1 MCSNKVIPM
10 PNEYLNPWSEVKMHG
25 SDLPHWQQGEALQF
39 VTFRLKDSLPQ
50 VKLNEL
56 QQRRDAWIRHHPEPW
71 GAATQAA
78 YHKEFTNQFEQ
89 WLDLG
94 HGSCRLKE
102 ANNRKIIEAVLH
114 HDHGTRAEF
123 ISWVIMPNHVH
134 LLFQPLYPLED
145 LLRNWKS
152 ISAKQIGSGSIWQ
165 RNYRDTILRNDR
177 HFEAVVRYIRNNPAK
192 LAPDSFTLW
201 ESERAKSV

>member
-1 MCSNKVIPM
+1 M
-10 PNEYLNPWSEVKMHG
+10 PHEFLNPGCEVEMHG
-25 SDLPHWQQGEALQF
+25 TDLPHWQQGEALQF

-50 VKLNEL
+50 AKLREWKN
-56 QQRRDAWIRHHPEPW
+56 QRNTWLLKHPKPWDDATL
-71 GAATQAA
+71 AS
-78 YHKEFTNQFEQ
+78 YHREFTSQFEH
-89 WLDLG
+89 WLDQGYGKCL
-94 HGSCRLKE
+94 LKGGVQ
-102 ANNRKIIEAVLH
+102 RQILEAVLH

-134 LLFQPLYPLED
+134 LLFRPMYPIKE

-152 ISAKQIGSGSIWQ
+152 ISAKQIGSGSLWQ
-165 RNYRDTILRNDR
+165 RNYRDTILRNSR

-192 LAPDSFTLW
+192 LAAGAFTLW

>member
-1 MCSNKVIPM
+1 MAH
-10 PNEYLNPWSEVKMHG
+10 EFLNPWSEVEMHG

-50 VKLNEL
+50 EKLREWK
-56 QQRRDAWIRHHPEPW
+56 QRRQTWMRLHPAPW
-71 GAATQAA
+71 DAATQAT
-78 YHKEFTNQFEQ
+78 YHKEFTHQLEQ

-94 HGSCRLKE
+94 HGSCLLK
-102 ANNRKIIEAVLH
+102 AAKNRKIIEEVLQ
-114 HDHGTRAEF
+114 HDHGTRAEL

-134 LLFQPLYPLED
+134 LLFQPMYPMED

-152 ISAKQIGSGSIWQ
+152 ISAKQIGEGPIWQ
-165 RNYRDTILRNDR
+165 RNYRDTILRNER

-192 LAPDSFTLW
+192 LPAGTFTLW

>member
-1 MCSNKVIPM
+1 M
-10 PNEYLNPWSEVKMHG
+10 PHEFLNPGCEVEMHG
-25 SDLPHWQQGEALQF
+25 TDLPHWQQGEALQF

-50 VKLNEL
+50 AKLREWKH
-56 QQRRDAWIRHHPEPW
+56 RREAWIRHHPEPRD
-71 GAATQAA
+71 AATQAS
-78 YHKEFTNQFEQ
+78 YHREFTVTFEH
-89 WLDLG
+89 WLDQGYGKCLLK
-94 HGSCRLKE
+94 GSVQRQIL
-102 ANNRKIIEAVLH
+102 EAVLQ

-134 LLFQPLYPLED
+134 LLFRPMYPIKE

-152 ISAKQIGSGSIWQ
+152 ISAKQIGSGSLWQ
-165 RNYRDTILRNDR
+165 RNYRDTILRNSR

-192 LAPDSFTLW
+192 LATGAFTLW

>member
-1 MCSNKVIPM
+1 M
-10 PNEYLNPWSEVKMHG
+10 PHEFFNSGCEVEMHG
-25 SDLPHWQQGEALQF
+25 TDLPHWQQGEALQF

-50 VKLNEL
+50 AKLREWNN
-56 QQRRDAWIRHHPEPW
+56 RREAWIRHHPEPRD
-71 GAATQAA
+71 AATQAS
-78 YHKEFTNQFEQ
+78 YRREFTSQFEH

-94 HGSCRLKE
+94 YGKCLLQGGAQRQILES
-102 ANNRKIIEAVLH
+102 VLH

-134 LLFQPLYPLED
+134 LLFRPMYPIKE

-152 ISAKQIGSGSIWQ
+152 ISGISAKQIGSGSLWQ
-165 RNYRDTILRNDR
+165 RNYRDTILRNSR
-177 HFEAVVRYIRNNPAK
+177 RFEAVVHYIRSNPAK
-192 LAPDSFTLW
+192 LATGAFSLW